1 MGVIKMKQ
9 NLLIIL
15 IASIFII
22 ASVAIGT
29 TAGITKLN
37 TQTNEMS
44 NQQINENFAPASMFT
59 AIINFQLYIGDGCG
73 CHPVEGV
80 SISAWGLDID
90 DNDSAITDEDGF
102 CSLELEINYNYRV
115 TIEVE
120 GYQTVMFDFLVV
132 GDQDFTFHL
141 QEVEESS
148 LIGWNLVRLLAK

>member
-1 MGVIKMKQ
+1 
-9 NLLIIL
+9 
-15 IASIFII
+15 
-22 ASVAIGT
+22 
-29 TAGITKLN
+29 
-37 TQTNEMS
+37 MS
-44 NQQINENFAPASMFT
+44 NQQIQIDENFAPASMFI
-59 AIINFQLYIGDGCG
+59 AIINFQLYEGEGCA
-73 CHPVEGV
+73 CHPVDGA
-80 SISAWGLDID
+80 SISALGLDID

-115 TIEVE
+115 TIKVE